1 MPHNISCCSVFI
13 RLHSLSD
20 KRAINKWLRVL
31 IMKITLLILSIIL
44 SVTTTMRL
52 SKVDPNSYSEPG
64 EPTISVSFKWQVII
78 FILNF

>member
-1 MPHNISCCSVFI
+1 
-13 RLHSLSD
+13 
-20 KRAINKWLRVL
+20 
-31 IMKITLLILSIIL
+31 MKITLLILSIFL